1 MRKLLLAVLILVMIA
16 VPSAYADDEV
26 TVDLIGGVKANSGLG
41 NQIGIGFETWGGS
54 SAFVFSI
61 GLDAEAD
68 IFFNENHGMYVG
80 AGFNFG
86 IGSASLGGLS
96 GNGTTIAYSV
106 DVGYAYKTYFDDFD
120 LVVTAGPHVTGIS
133 NAGNF
138 GVECDVYLDFYFARD
153 WFMRAGAGL
162 TMDFLLFN
170 PGGATGGFSFMIT
183 GPYLGFGYSF

>member
-16 VPSAYADDEV
+16 VPSAYADDV
-26 TVDLIGGVKANSGLG
+26 TVDLVGGVKTSTGFLG
-41 NQIGIGFETWGGS
+41 YEPGTQIGIGFNTWMNSFNFNLG
-54 SAFVFSI
+54 I
-61 GLDAEAD
+61 DAEAD

-80 AGFNFG
+80 ASFLLG
-86 IGSASLGGLS
+86 ISSS
-96 GNGTTIAYSV
+96 TTIGYDAS
-106 DVGYAYKTYFDDFD
+106 VGYAYKTYFDGFD
-120 LVVTAGPHVTGIS
+120 LVVTAGPHVTGVS
-133 NAGNF
+133 NSGMLGIEGN
-138 GVECDVYLDFYFARD
+138 VYLDFYFARD